1 MELILKN
8 VQKTYQNIRVLDD
21 LSIDLNGKNAIA
33 IIGPSGAGKST
44 LLRLLSKIEEPDAGS
59 IRVNNHLLQEIA
71 PEEYFK
77 TIGFVFQSHTLFPH
91 LSVMKNITLVL
102 EKVHGKSK
110 TEARDI
116 ALRLLRKFDL
126 EDQAGK
132 PPHKLSGGQ
141 SQRVSIVRMTWRSI
155 PKSCFWTSQTSALD
169 PVLKQEVLRTVL
181 KLREERTSFVI
192 VTHELLFAKKAADYL
207 IFMKDGKIVEHG
219 DIAILAHPQT
229 EELKE
234 FLRGEFIDCTDK

>member
-1 MELILKN
+1 MELILRN

-21 LSIDLNGKNAIA
+21 LSIELAGKNAIA

-110 TEARDI
+110 TEAKDI
-116 ALRLLRKFDL
+116 ALRLLKKFDL

-141 SQRVSIVRMTWRSI
+141 SQRVSIVRSLAI
-155 PKSCFWTSQTSALD
+155 NPEVLFLDEPTSALD

-234 FLRGEFIDCTDK
+234 FLRSEFIDCTDK

>member
-1 MELILKN
+1 MELILTN
-8 VQKTYQNIRVLDD
+8 VSKAYQQVQVLND
-21 LSIDLNGKNAIA
+21 LSIELKGKNAIA

-44 LLRLLSKIEEPDAGS
+44 LLRLLSKIEEPDAGT
-59 IRVNNHLLQEIA
+59 ITVNLHHLQEIA
-71 PEEYFK
+71 PDEYFK

-91 LSVMKNITLVL
+91 LSVLKNITLVL

-141 SQRVSIVRMTWRSI
+141 SQRVSIVRSLAI
-155 PKSCFWTSQTSALD
+155 NPEVLFLDEPTSSLD
-169 PVLKQEVLRTVL
+169 PVLKQEVLRTIL

-207 IFMKDGKIVEHG
+207 IFMKDGKIIEHG
-219 DIAILAHPQT
+219 DIDILSHPQT
-229 EELKE
+229 QELQE
-234 FLRGEFIDCTDK
+234 FLKSEFIDCSDK